1 MNMPVDGALRP
12 DDTPFHAGERALQ
25 MRAGVRERMA
35 EIGTRMIRDHLPDQ
49 HRAFFAQLPFVV
61 VGSVDHAGQ
70 PWASILHGAPG
81 FMHSPDPRRLRIDAR
96 PAAGS
101 ALGTQLASGG
111 RLGLLGIEPH
121 TRRRN
126 RMNGRVGRIDQD
138 GFLIDV
144 EQSFGNC
151 PKYIRPREAL
161 PMDEPSEAGAPELL
175 GALDEQARALI
186 ARADTLFIASTHSG
200 TVDVSHR
207 GGYPGFVATDTL
219 GRLLLPDYAGNNFFN
234 TLGNL
239 LLEPRAGL
247 LFIDT
252 DSGDLLQ
259 VAATAEIVWDGPE
272 VEATAGALHLV
283 RLTVTGAQRTRR
295 SLPLRWRMADTA

>member
-1 MNMPVDGALRP
+1 MNTHVDSAQRP
-12 DDTPFHAGERALQ
+12 DGSPFHAGERALQ
-25 MRAGVRERMA
+25 MRAGMRERMA
-35 EIGTRMIRDHLPDQ
+35 EIGTRVIRDHLPEQ
-49 HRAFFAQLPFVV
+49 HRAFFAQLPFIV
-61 VGSVDHAGQ
+61 VGSIDGAGQ
-70 PWASILHGAPG
+70 PWASVLHGAPG
-81 FMHSPDPRRLRIDAR
+81 FAHSPDPRRLRIDAR

-101 ALGTQLASGG
+101 ALAAQLLAGG

-126 RMNGRVGRIDQD
+126 RMNGRIRAVDAT
-138 GFLIDV
+138 GFDVDV

-161 PMDEPSEAGAPELL
+161 APDGPVEPAAAELL
-175 GALDEQARALI
+175 GALDEEARALI
-186 ARADTLFIASTHSG
+186 ARSDTLFIASTHGG

-207 GGYPGFVATDTL
+207 GGHPGFVATDAH
-219 GRLLLPDYAGNNFFN
+219 GRLLLPDYAGNYFFN

-247 LFIDT
+247 LFIDH

-259 VAATAEIVWDGPE
+259 VAAIAEILWDGPE
-272 VEATAGALHLV
+272 VDAQPGAQHLV
-283 RLTVTGAQRTRR
+283 RLTVTGARRTRR
-295 SLPLRWRMADTA
+295 GLPLRWRMDDAG